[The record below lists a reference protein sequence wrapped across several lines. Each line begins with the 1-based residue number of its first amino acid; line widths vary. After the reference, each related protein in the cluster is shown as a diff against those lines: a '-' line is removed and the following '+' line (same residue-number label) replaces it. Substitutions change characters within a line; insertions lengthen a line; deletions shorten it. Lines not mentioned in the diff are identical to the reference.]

1 MILYTVSWINTIV
14 YKLST
19 KYKHLIDI
27 TVVFYKSYFLIQ
39 NPRCPAP
46 AEYYTFNLYS
56 QHHLLRIFIIWKS
69 HKENVGA
76 ISEKKRIVCMNEMKS
91 FMGVKCLIIVS
102 MQTYLKSITVRTDSL
117 LSQIPLRHW
126 VPCGGLDNYRYQLSE
141 FLSDVRKPEQRGGCQ
156 IVITRN

>member
-1 MILYTVSWINTIV
+1 MILYTVSWVNTTV
-14 YKLST
+14 YNL
-19 KYKHLIDI
+19 LQIDI
-27 TVVFYKSYFLIQ
+27 IVVFYKSFFLIQ

-117 LSQIPLRHW
+117 LSHCVIGFHAADLITT
-126 VPCGGLDNYRYQLSE
+126 VINYQSFCRMLESQNSVAAAKL
-141 FLSDVRKPEQRGGCQ
+141 
-156 IVITRN
+156 